1 MSRFEICL
9 SGHGGQGMVLGG
21 KILAEAIALYSDK
34 NVVQTQSYG
43 PEARGGASRSEI
55 VVSDE
60 PIDYPKITKLD
71 LLLALSQ
78 KSCDNYI
85 KNLKEGEILLIDP
98 FSVKN
103 IPQGK
108 FRVYSIP
115 ITHLAKTEVGK
126 IIYGNAIALG
136 AICAISGIVSKESLE
151 KTLLS
156 YVPDKTREANKK
168 ALEFGYNAGKEAL
181 ERK

>member
-1 MSRFEICL
+1 MGRFEICL

-21 KILAEAIALYSDK
+21 KILAEAIALHSDN

-71 LLLALSQ
+71 LLLAFNQ
-78 KSCDNYI
+78 QSCDRYI
-85 KNLKEGEILLIDP
+85 RNLKENGILLIDP
-98 FSVKN
+98 FGVKN
-103 IPQGK
+103 IPKGK
-108 FRVYSIP
+108 FRLYSIS
-115 ITHLAKTEVGK
+115 ITHLAKAELGK

-136 AICAISGIVSKESLE
+136 AICAISDIVSKESLE
-151 KTLLS
+151 QVLLS
-156 YVPDKTREANKK
+156 YVPEKTREANKN
-168 ALEFGYNAGKEAL
+168 ALELGYKKGEEAL
-181 ERK
+181 KA